1 MHSKES
7 TIWPRVI
14 GQERVKRI
22 LLSGIKTA
30 RLAHAYLFS
39 GNDGVGKD
47 AMALEFARVLHCE
60 TGKEEACGRCASC
73 VRMNALEHPDVKFVV
88 ALPVGKGE
96 KSDDGPLAK
105 LGEAEVR
112 TIQEQLRLKGGNPY
126 HRVSIPKATIIKI
139 NSIREIRRESSMS
152 TFGKGRRVC
161 IISHADEMGEEAS
174 NTILKTLEEPSGSTM
189 LILTTSHRENL
200 LPTIVSRCQG
210 VRFDSLTAEQI
221 KTALIDRNGVEEQQA
236 GLVARIANG
245 SYTRALDLLE
255 EDILS
260 QRQEVVAFIRLLLG
274 SNVLTLTEDIEKLAA
289 PRDREA
295 VLRFLSLML
304 IWFRDAMVLI
314 QGGEVINIDQRD
326 DLQRFVAKFPDAN
339 LVQAVNDVERTI
351 SLVERNVYIMLA
363 LLQLAVKLRA
373 NILTP
378 LEVVSLEGR

>member
-1 MHSKES
+1 M
-7 TIWPRVI
+7 IWPRVI

-30 RLAHAYLFS
+30 RLAHAYLFY
-39 GNDGVGKD
+39 GNNGVGKD

-60 TGKEEACGRCASC
+60 RGAEEACGQCISC
-73 VRMNALEHPDVKFVV
+73 VRMNALEHPDVKLVV

-96 KSDDGPLAK
+96 KSDDGPLVK

-112 TIQEQLRLKGGNPY
+112 TIQEQLRLKGENPY
-126 HRVSIPKATIIKI
+126 HRVSIPKANIIKI

-210 VRFDSLTAEQI
+210 VRFDSLTEEQI
-221 KTALIDRNGVEEQQA
+221 KAALIERDGVEMQQA

-260 QRQEVVAFIRLLLG
+260 QRQEVVTFIRLLLG
-274 SNVLTLTEDIEKLAA
+274 SNVVTLTEDIERLAA

-295 VLRFLSLML
+295 ILKFLSLML
-304 IWFRDAMVLI
+304 IWFRDAMVLV
-314 QGGEVINIDQRD
+314 QGGKVINIDQKD

-363 LLQLAVKLRA
+363 LLQLAIKLRA

-378 LEVVSLEGR
+378 VEVVFGDR

>member
-1 MHSKES
+1 MM
-7 TIWPRVI
+7 WPRVI
-14 GQERVKRI
+14 GQERVKRN
-22 LLSGIKTA
+22 LLGALKTG
-30 RLAHAYLFS
+30 RLAHAYLFY

-60 TGKEEACGRCASC
+60 TGNEKACGRCASC
-73 VRMNALEHPDVKFVV
+73 LRMNALEHPDVKFVV

-105 LGEAEVR
+105 LGEPEIR
-112 TIQEQLRLKGGNPY
+112 TIQEQLRLKGENPY
-126 HRVSIPKATIIKI
+126 HRVSIPKANIIKI

-174 NTILKTLEEPSGSTM
+174 NTILKTLEEPSGNTM

-210 VRFDSLTAEQI
+210 IRFDPLTEEQI
-221 KTALIDRNGVEEQQA
+221 RTALIERNGVEAQQA
-236 GLVARIANG
+236 GLVARISNG

-255 EDILS
+255 EDILG
-260 QRQEVVAFIRLLLG
+260 QRQEVVTFIRHLLG
-274 SNVLTLTEDIEKLAA
+274 SNVLTFTDDIEKMAA
-289 PRDREA
+289 PRDRET
-295 VLRFLSLML
+295 VLRFLSLLL
-304 IWFRDAMVLI
+304 IWFRDAMVLAR
-314 QGGEVINIDQRD
+314 GGEVINVDQKE

-351 SLVERNVYIMLA
+351 SLAERNVYIMLA
-363 LLQLAVKLRA
+363 LLQLATKLRTD
-373 NILTP
+373 ILTP
-378 LEVVSLEGR
+378 HEVESVLEDR